1 MDAIKEKE
9 LNQGSGL
16 RSLVNYGQGIRQSKK
31 GGRMLVKGMAPIMEF
46 NDVGDDPYVMRNP
59 VA

>member
-1 MDAIKEKE
+1 MSKKGPVLQFGIPSTRFVSYD
-9 LNQGSGL
+9 
-16 RSLVNYGQGIRQSKK
+16 QGIRQSKK